1 MSLRIWE
8 LDLIYIYYKT
18 EAFDYLLTCSTIF
31 HIITH
36 IIYLFTFYFFEKEAS
51 QLFNQTLTLITYRLS
66 LSLLFFRLFL
76 SSNVQLLNLEYL
88 KAKHSTT
95 SPSLLFSLHTTL
107 CPFPSGLNKEHLGQT
122 LHLFSQSRSLC
133 S

>member
-95 SPSLLFSLHTTL
+95 SPSLLYSLHAAL
-107 CPFPSGLNKEHLGQT
+107 RPFLFGLNIVHLGQT